1 MDERSQEFRVG
12 MMAVIAIAAAIVM
25 VFKFGEIGNRW
36 KSGTRISIIMPNA
49 TGINPETPVRMSGI
63 RIGQVE
69 SLQLVAE
76 GRGVMVQVLIDSEHT
91 FRNDSKA
98 QVSRSLLGDGAIEIV
113 PGSSGEPIAAGDR
126 IVGHSP
132 SDPMEAVARLEQ
144 KVSSTLGSFES
155 TGREWARLGNNL
167 NRLLETSGGDG
178 VSTIERSAVALEQF
192 TRTMKTAEDT
202 LASAGSL
209 ISDPRYQR
217 QLQMTLTA
225 LPELLTETRSTLKHV
240 NSVIRQ
246 MDVTVSNINTATT
259 PLAQNS
265 EAMVARLG
273 KSLANIETLTGE
285 LALVSQLMNQNDGT
299 IKKLLTDPTM
309 YRNLNSTATSMAVLL
324 ENLKPVIADM
334 QVFSD
339 KVARHPELLGVR
351 GVVRGSDG
359 TKDSEIVPASFEDNR

>member
-1 MDERSQEFRVG
+1 MDERNQEFKVG
-12 MMAVIAIAAAIVM
+12 LMAVVAIAAAIVM
-25 VFKFGEIGNRW
+25 VFKFGEIGNSW
-36 KSGTRISIIMPNA
+36 KPGTRISIVMPNA
-49 TGINPETPVRMSGI
+49 TGVHPETPVLMSGI

-76 GRGVMVQVLIDSEHT
+76 GRGVMVQVVIDSEHQ
-91 FRNDSKA
+91 FRNDSRA
-98 QVSRSLLGDGAIEIV
+98 TVSQSLLGDGAIEII
-113 PGSSGEPIAAGDR
+113 PGTNGEPIAQGDR
-126 IVGHSP
+126 IVGQAASN
-132 SDPMEAVARLEQ
+132 PMEVVARLEQ
-144 KVSSTLGSFES
+144 RVSTTLGSFES

-167 NRLLETSGGDG
+167 NRLLETSGADG

-217 QLQMTLTA
+217 QLQQTLTA
-225 LPELLTETRSTLKHV
+225 LPELLNETRNTLKTV

-246 MDVTVSNINTATT
+246 VDVTVANINTATT
-259 PLAQNS
+259 PLANKSQ
-265 EAMVARLG
+265 AMVDRLSR
-273 KSLANIETLTGE
+273 SLENIETLTGE
-285 LALVSQLMNQNDGT
+285 LAVVSKMVNNNDGT
-299 IKKLLTDPTM
+299 LKKLLTDPSM
-309 YRNLNSTATSMAVLL
+309 YRNLNATATSMAILL
-324 ENLKPVIADM
+324 ENIKPVIADM

-359 TKDSEIVPASFEDNR
+359 TKDAGIVPVGFEK